1 MESVSIT
8 VDHDLCMANG
18 QCVSAAPEL
27 FDLTDDGELL
37 AETGPVPSELVA
49 KAELAVRL
57 CPTQALRL
65 G

>member
-1 MESVSIT
+1 MNGISIT

-27 FDLTDDGELL
+27 FDLTDDGELF
-37 AETGPVPSELVA
+37 AETGPVPEELVA

-57 CPTQALRL
+57 CPTQALRVD
-65 G
+65 